1 VLAKLVQVDGSGSS
15 LDADTLDGS
24 DAAAFQPAGAA
35 AGGDLTG
42 AYPSPTV
49 AANAITSAKV
59 QDHSL
64 RLPDLAAISGDVSV
78 DVASVPAHACSI
90 AGLTITGRQAGDMLI
105 LEPSANLD
113 TGLVVMPIYSSA
125 SGDVFEF
132 RVCNVTA
139 AAIDPPMGLWGFA
152 VFRQ

>member
-1 VLAKLVQVDGSGSS
+1 MLAKLVQVDGDGST

-24 DAAAFQPAGAA
+24 DSAAFQRAGAA

-59 QDHSL
+59 QDRSL
-64 RLPDLAAISGDVSV
+64 HLPDVAAMSGQISV
-78 DVASVPAHACSI
+78 DVASVPAHACSVNS
-90 AGLTITGRQAGDMLI
+90 LTSTGRQAGDMLI

-113 TGLVVMPIYSSA
+113 PGIVVMPIFDGS